1 MAHVHTI
8 DRIRRRHNR
17 RNILQSVLLLGGMLG
32 LLAACAWLLVGA
44 EGVLWVLL
52 GGAIGLLLSPRVPAA
67 AAMRWFG
74 ARRIPVHDLPAVYRA
89 VDRLSARAA
98 LPASPALYYLPD
110 GGLNSFAVGRREDS
124 AIVLTDGML
133 RYLTLRETVAVIA
146 HEISHIAGND
156 LWVMQLADTI
166 SRMTRMMSFV
176 GVAIGLVSLPLM
188 LLGRADMPWLAILLL
203 VLAPGL
209 ASLLQMALSRTREFD
224 ADMEAATLT
233 GDPAGL
239 AMALG
244 KIERIIRPLWQNIV
258 LPHGRSGEP
267 SLLRTHPA
275 TEERIARLRSLES
288 FNNAAQGVEEPL
300 SRVWPGAAPAGRR
313 RLWW

>member
-1 MAHVHTI
+1 VTEVDERSPFLQHLEELRT
-8 DRIRRRHNR
+8 RLIRSLLGIAVGFGLSYWKIRE
-17 RNILQSVLLLGGMLG
+17 IFSVLIRPLQ
-32 LLAACAWLLVGA
+32 GA
-44 EGVLWVLL
+44 
-52 GGAIGLLLSPRVPAA
+52 
-67 AAMRWFG
+67 M
-74 ARRIPVHDLPAVYRA
+74 
-89 VDRLSARAA
+89 
-98 LPASPALYYLPD
+98 
-110 GGLNSFAVGRREDS
+110 REDS

-176 GVAIGLVSLPLM
+176 GIAIGLVSLPLM

-288 FNNAAQGVEEPL
+288 FNNTEQGVEEPL